1 MPTHLDTPTKCKV
14 LGAKEFLDF
23 LRTKAD
29 VEGKVD
35 LRKLR
40 GGNAAV
46 AECFGISR
54 QNVTKILK
62 TGRERRHFKKGGEKR
77 GGPRVAAKS
86 RPAKEQ
92 TGGREVPTSSYPTKT
107 PEYTLSHAE
116 DSPYHPELAPS
127 GP

>member
-1 MPTHLDTPTKCKV
+1 MPTHLDTPTKCKIS
-14 LGAKEFLDF
+14 GAKELLDF

-29 VEGKVD
+29 AEGKVD
-35 LRKLR
+35 PRKLR
-40 GGNAAV
+40 GNAAI

-62 TGRERRHFKKGGEKR
+62 SGRERRHFKKGEEKR

-92 TGGREVPTSSYPTKT
+92 TGGREVPSSVYPTTT
-107 PEYTLSHAE
+107 PDHTFPHAD
-116 DSPYHPELAPS
+116 DSPSHPELAPS